1 MIAKMSKITKSA
13 RGQAC
18 TIRLEGCNG
27 GVENE
32 TVVLAHLN
40 GGGMGAKCLDI
51 HGAYCC
57 HSCHDILDG
66 RKPSDYSKEELLL
79 SHLLGMKRTQ
89 EILVSKGLL

>member
-1 MIAKMSKITKSA
+1 MSKITKSA

-18 TIRLEGCNG
+18 TIRLDGCNG
-27 GVENE
+27 GPNNE

-40 GGGMGAKCLDI
+40 NGGMGAKCLDI
-51 HGAYCC
+51 HGAYAC

-66 RKPSDYSKEELLL
+66 RKQSDYSQEFLLL
-79 SHLLGMKRTQ
+79 THLMGMKRTQ

>member
-1 MIAKMSKITKSA
+1 MSNITKSA

-18 TIRLEGCNG
+18 TIRLDGCNG
-27 GVENE
+27 GPNNE

-51 HGAYCC
+51 HGAYACAN
-57 HSCHDILDG
+57 CHDILDG
-66 RKPSDYSKEELLL
+66 RVQTDYSQEFLLL
-79 SHLLGMKRTQ
+79 THLLGMKRTQ